1 MVVSTAKCSP
11 RYLVIKVN
19 NTKLLIIICGII
31 IVSGLGFLFA
41 NSPIPESQVSINK
54 ESTQSGVLV
63 THVVDGDTIEISTG
77 EKIRLLGVDTPETVD
92 PRRPV
97 GCFGKEASNK
107 LKSLLEGKR
116 VYLEKDFSETDKYD
130 RLLRFVYLPLENND
144 RLFVNDYLIR
154 EGFAKVLTIP
164 PDVKF
169 TERFLQAQTEAREN
183 SRGLWGNC

>member
-1 MVVSTAKCSP
+1 MHHA
-11 RYLVIKVN
+11 IKAIIL
-19 NTKLLIIICGII
+19 TSCFLILF
-31 IVSGLGFLFA
+31 GLGLI
-41 NSPIPESQVSINK
+41 SPKSSDQQPV
-54 ESTQSGVLV
+54 ESTSTGILV
-63 THVVDGDTIEISTG
+63 THVVDGDTIEISSG

-116 VYLEKDFSETDKYD
+116 VYLEKDFSDSDKYN
-130 RLLRFVYLPLENND
+130 RLLRFVYLPLESGEK
-144 RLFVNDYLIR
+144 LFVNDYLIR

-169 TERFLQAQTEAREN
+169 AERFLQAQTEARVN
-183 SRGLWGNC
+183 SRGLWGSC